1 MNTLL
6 KISPLI
12 LIFILVGCDI
22 FEVRNPESPTDPKS
36 GYSVPVEPKDVIQNI
51 INSFRDRNA
60 NDYRKNFA
68 SGPPIVDQ
76 DFFFSPSGNVLSSFP
91 TDWTVEQEFQYFNNL
106 VTRTPQDIPITVI
119 FSNEFYDVRADSSI
133 YSAEYSISVP
143 VLNLEPNFYEGSVKF
158 TMITEDVTDT
168 WVIYFWEDIAKVGAK
183 SWSEL
188 KIEFY
193 L

>member
-1 MNTLL
+1 MKTYF
-6 KISPLI
+6 KILI
-12 LIFILVGCDI
+12 VLLIFILFGCDI

-36 GYSVPVEPKDVIQNI
+36 GYSVPVEPRDVIQNI
-51 INSFRDRNA
+51 ITAFNERNA

-68 SGPPIVDQ
+68 EGPPIMNRV
-76 DFFFSPSGNVLSSFP
+76 FLFNPSGNVVSSFP
-91 TDWTVEQEFQYFNNL
+91 PNWTIDEEFQYFNNL
-106 VTRTPQDIPITVI
+106 VTRTPQDIPINLSFVGAQI
-119 FSNEFYDVRADSSI
+119 DIQADSAI

-143 VLNLEPNFYEGSVKF
+143 IQNSEPQIYGGSLKF
-158 TMITEDVTDT
+158 TMINENTT

>member
-1 MNTLL
+1 MKTYF
-6 KISPLI
+6 KICTIP
-12 LIFILVGCDI
+12 LIFIFFGCDI
-22 FEVRNPESPTDPKS
+22 FEVRNPESPSDPKS
-36 GYSVPVEPKDVIQNI
+36 GYSVPVEPRDVIQNI
-51 INSFRDRNA
+51 ITAFNERNA

-68 SGPPIVDQ
+68 EGPPLMNRA
-76 DFFFSPSGNVLSSFP
+76 FLFSPSGNVVSSFP
-91 TDWTVEQEFQYFNNL
+91 PNWTIDEEFQYFNNL
-106 VTRTPQDIPITVI
+106 VTRTPQDIPINLSFVGGQI
-119 FSNEFYDVRADSSI
+119 DIQADSAI

-143 VLNLEPNFYEGSVKF
+143 IQNSEPQIYGGSLKF
-158 TMITEDVTDT
+158 TMINENTT

>member
-1 MNTLL
+1 MKTYF
-6 KISPLI
+6 KICTIL
-12 LIFILVGCDI
+12 LIFIFFGCDI
-22 FEVRNPESPTDPKS
+22 FEVRNPESPSDPKS
-36 GYSVPVEPKDVIQNI
+36 GYSVPVEPRDVIQNI
-51 INSFRDRNA
+51 ITAFNERNA

-68 SGPPIVDQ
+68 EGPPIMNRV
-76 DFFFSPSGNVLSSFP
+76 FLFNPSGNVVSSFP
-91 TDWTVEQEFQYFNNL
+91 PNWTIDEEFQYFNNL
-106 VTRTPQDIPITVI
+106 VTRTPQDIPINLSFVGDQI
-119 FSNEFYDVRADSSI
+119 DIQADSAI

-143 VLNLEPNFYEGSVKF
+143 IQNSEPQIYGGSLKF
-158 TMITEDVTDT
+158 TMINENTT

>member
-1 MNTLL
+1 MKTYF
-6 KISPLI
+6 KILI
-12 LIFILVGCDI
+12 VLLIFILIGCDI
-22 FEVRNPESPTDPKS
+22 FEVRNPESPTDTKS
-36 GYSVPVEPKDVIQNI
+36 GYRVPVEPQDVIQNI

-68 SGPPIVDQ
+68 SGPPLVER

-91 TDWTVEQEFQYFNNL
+91 VDWTAEQEFQYFNNL
-106 VTRTPQDIPITVI
+106 VTRTPQDIPITVS
-119 FSNEFYDVRADSSI
+119 FMNEFYDVRADSAI
-133 YSAEYSISVP
+133 YSADYFISVP
-143 VLNLEPNFYEGSVKF
+143 VLNSEPSVYEGSVKF
-158 TMITEDVTDT
+158 TIITDINAA

>member
-1 MNTLL
+1 MKTYF
-6 KISPLI
+6 KILIVI
-12 LIFILVGCDI
+12 LIFILFGCDI

-36 GYSVPVEPKDVIQNI
+36 GYSVPVEPRDVIQNI
-51 INSFRDRNA
+51 ITAFNERNA

-68 SGPPIVDQ
+68 EGPPIMNRV
-76 DFFFSPSGNVLSSFP
+76 FLFNPSGNVVSSFP
-91 TDWTVEQEFQYFNNL
+91 PNWTIDEEFQYFNNL
-106 VTRTPQDIPITVI
+106 VTRTPQDIPINLSFVGGQI
-119 FSNEFYDVRADSSI
+119 DIQADSAI

-143 VLNLEPNFYEGSVKF
+143 IQNSEPQIYGGSLKF
-158 TMITEDVTDT
+158 TMINENTT

>member
-1 MNTLL
+1 MKTYF
-6 KISPLI
+6 KILI
-12 LIFILVGCDI
+12 VLLIFILFGCDI

-36 GYSVPVEPKDVIQNI
+36 GYSVPVEPRDVIQNI
-51 INSFRDRNA
+51 ITAFNERNA

-68 SGPPIVDQ
+68 EGPPIMNRV
-76 DFFFSPSGNVLSSFP
+76 FLFNPSGNVVSSFP
-91 TDWTVEQEFQYFNNL
+91 PNWTIDEEFQYFNNL
-106 VTRTPQDIPITVI
+106 VTRTPQDIPINLSFVGGQI
-119 FSNEFYDVRADSSI
+119 DIQADSAI

-143 VLNLEPNFYEGSVKF
+143 IQNSEPQIYGGSLKF
-158 TMITEDVTDT
+158 TMINENTT

>member
-6 KISPLI
+6 KILHLVLFLI
-12 LIFILVGCDI
+12 IVRCDI
-22 FEVRNPESPTDPKS
+22 FEVRNPENPTDTKS
-36 GYSVPVEPKDVIQNI
+36 GYRVPVEPKDVIQNI

-60 NDYRKNFA
+60 NDYKKNFA
-68 SGPPIVDQ
+68 GGPPLVNQ
-76 DFFFSPSGNVLSSFP
+76 EFFFVPSGNVLSSFP

-106 VTRTPQDIPITVI
+106 VSRTPQGVVVNLT
-119 FSNEFYDVRADSSI
+119 FTNEFYDVRADSSI

-143 VLNLEPNFYEGSVKF
+143 VLNSEPSVYEGSIKF
-158 TMITEDVTDT
+158 TMITDINAA

>member
-1 MNTLL
+1 MKTYF
-6 KISPLI
+6 KILIVI
-12 LIFILVGCDI
+12 LIFILFGCDI

-36 GYSVPVEPKDVIQNI
+36 GYSVPVEPRDVIQNI
-51 INSFRDRNA
+51 ITAFNERNA

-68 SGPPIVDQ
+68 EGPPIMNRV
-76 DFFFSPSGNVLSSFP
+76 FLFNPSGNVVSSFP
-91 TDWTVEQEFQYFNNL
+91 PNWTIDEEFQYFNNL
-106 VTRTPQDIPITVI
+106 VTRTPQDIPINLSFVGGQI
-119 FSNEFYDVRADSSI
+119 DIQADSAI

-143 VLNLEPNFYEGSVKF
+143 IQNSEPQIYGGSLKF
-158 TMITEDVTDT
+158 TMINENTT
-168 WVIYFWEDIAKVGAK
+168 WVIYFWEDIAKVGVK

>member
-1 MNTLL
+1 MKTYF
-6 KISPLI
+6 KICTIL
-12 LIFILVGCDI
+12 LIFILIRCDI
-22 FEVRNPESPTDPKS
+22 FEVRNPESPTDTKS
-36 GYSVPVEPKDVIQNI
+36 GYRVPVEPQDVIQNI

-68 SGPPIVDQ
+68 SGPPLVGQ
-76 DFFFSPSGNVLSSFP
+76 NFFFSPSGNVISSFP
-91 TDWTVEQEFQYFNNL
+91 PNWTIDEEFQYFNNL
-106 VTRTPQDIPITVI
+106 VARTPQDIPITVT
-119 FSNEFYDVRADSSI
+119 FVNEFYDVQSDSAI

-143 VLNLEPNFYEGSVKF
+143 VLNSEPSVYEGSIKF
-158 TMITEDVTDT
+158 TMITDINAA
-168 WVIYFWEDIAKVGAK
+168 WVIYFWEDIAKVEIK

>member
-1 MNTLL
+1 MKTYF
-6 KISPLI
+6 KILI
-12 LIFILVGCDI
+12 VLLIFILFGCDI

-36 GYSVPVEPKDVIQNI
+36 GYSVPVEPRDVIQNI
-51 INSFRDRNA
+51 ITAFNERNA

-68 SGPPIVDQ
+68 EGPPIMNRV
-76 DFFFSPSGNVLSSFP
+76 FLFNPSGNVVSSFP
-91 TDWTVEQEFQYFNNL
+91 PNWTIDEEFQYFNNL
-106 VTRTPQDIPITVI
+106 VTRTPQDIPINLSFVGGQI
-119 FSNEFYDVRADSSI
+119 DIQADSAI

-143 VLNLEPNFYEGSVKF
+143 IQNSEPQIYGGSLKF
-158 TMITEDVTDT
+158 TMINENTT
-168 WVIYFWEDIAKVGAK
+168 WVIYFWEDIAKVGVK